1 MAKVLL
7 EKVAQIINHEK
18 KIRKIK
24 GEDFN
29 IFSILNMEYNETS
42 THSAFIAELLNPKG
56 RHHMNDVFLKLFL
69 EVVFSNEENQRDEI
83 DKILSRHVQVKTEHH
98 ISQINYENITGGRID
113 ILLKYGDSCISIE
126 NKIYAGD
133 QKNQL
138 ERYYNFNPGKNT
150 VLYLTLDGKIAST
163 ESYGNLKESD
173 YKCISY
179 SYHIK
184 NWLEECLKYTAD
196 QAILRESI
204 KQYLILIKKLT
215 HQMDDTS
222 EKELQQAILS
232 NLEAADIIAH
242 NYEKTKNIIKDE
254 FRDYVIEKLRP
265 ITEKYNLEVWKGDSI
280 ESKHAQI
287 WITPHNNRNP
297 VARFGIESFS
307 GDKRAHHSGRM
318 MYGIWTRG
326 GDEKVA
332 KEIEPECYE
341 WFWWPVWE
349 WVFTEAE
356 NHLNLSSLDLLK
368 RMRNEEYKNKQ
379 ADIIVD
385 NMAALFEKYANR
397 FIEVS
402 NKYNQL

>member
-1 MAKVLL
+1 MSKILL
-7 EKVAQIINHEK
+7 EKVSQIINHEK

-29 IFSILNMEYNETS
+29 IFSILNMEYNETH
-42 THSAFIAELLNPKG
+42 THSSFIAELISPKG
-56 RHHMNDVFLKLFL
+56 RHHMGDVFLKLFL
-69 EVVFSNEENQRDEI
+69 ELIFSNEENSNNII
-83 DKILSRHVQVKTEHH
+83 DKILSRNVQVKTEHH
-98 ISQINYENITGGRID
+98 ISQINYDTITGGRID
-113 ILLKYGDSCISIE
+113 ILIKFGDEYISIE
-126 NKIYAGD
+126 NKIYASD

-138 ERYYNFNPGKNT
+138 ERYFNFNLGKNT
-150 VLYLTLDGKIAST
+150 VFYLTLDGKSASRYSCGKLT
-163 ESYGNLKESD
+163 EDN

-184 NWLEECLKYTAD
+184 KWLEECLKHTVD
-196 QAILRESI
+196 QPILRESI
-204 KQYLILIKKLT
+204 KQYLIIVKKLT
-215 HQMDDTS
+215 HQMDDS
-222 EKELQQAILS
+222 SKKELQQAILS

-287 WITPHNNRNP
+287 WITPQNNRNP

-368 RMRNEEYKNKQ
+368 RMRNDDFKNKQ
-379 ADIIVD
+379 AEIIVK
-385 NMAALFEKYANR
+385 NMNKLFEKYIDI
-397 FIEVS
+397 FIEVN
-402 NKYNQL
+402 NKFSLT

>member
-1 MAKVLL
+1 MTKVLL
-7 EKVAQIINHEK
+7 EKVAQIINHEN

-29 IFSILNMEYNETS
+29 IFSILNMEHNETN
-42 THSAFIAELLNPKG
+42 THSSFIAELLNPKG
-56 RHHMNDVFLKLFL
+56 KHHMGDVFLKLFL
-69 EVVFSNEENQRDEI
+69 EIIYCNKKKSRVEI
-83 DKILSRHVQVKTEHH
+83 DKVLTRNVQVKTEHH
-98 ISQINYENITGGRID
+98 ISQINNENITGGRID
-113 ILLKYGDSCISIE
+113 ILLKFGDEYISIE
-126 NKIYAGD
+126 NKIYASD
-133 QKNQL
+133 QNNQL
-138 ERYYNFNPGKNT
+138 ERYFNFNLGRNT
-150 VLYLTLDGKIAST
+150 VLYLTLDGRSASAI
-163 ESYGNLKESD
+163 SCGKLKDDNYE
-173 YKCISY
+173 CISY

-184 NWLEECLKYTAD
+184 KWLEDCLKYTSD
-196 QAILRESI
+196 QPILRESI
-204 KQYLILIKKLT
+204 KQYLIIVKKLT

-222 EKELQQAILS
+222 KEELQQAILS

-254 FRDYVIEKLRP
+254 FRDYVIDKLRP

-287 WITPHNNRNP
+287 WITPQNNRNP

-318 MYGIWTRG
+318 MYGIWTRS
-326 GDEKVA
+326 GDEKIA

-368 RMRNEEYKNKQ
+368 RMRNVEYKNKQ

-385 NMAALFEKYANR
+385 NMTGLFEKYANR
-397 FIEVS
+397 FIEVN
-402 NKYNQL
+402 NKYNLV